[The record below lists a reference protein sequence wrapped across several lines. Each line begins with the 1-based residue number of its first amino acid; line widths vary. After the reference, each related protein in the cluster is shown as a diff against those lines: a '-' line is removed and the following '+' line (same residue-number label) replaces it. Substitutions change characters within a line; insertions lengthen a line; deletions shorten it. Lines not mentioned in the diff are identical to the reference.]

1 MPLLRQTA
9 TDLKALDGTDGED
22 CLCEVR
28 VQLLKYRLAETYRK
42 TGDHALDDTADGVAF
57 RDLLVKI
64 ILRCLC
70 CLRIRKTKAVILDLS
85 EIHPL
90 RGDFHRSD
98 DFAYAVTEIFN
109 CFKNFSAMAPAAT
122 RPMVSRA
129 EERPPPR

>member
-1 MPLLRQTA
+1 MVRLLYDLVPVHSELIVILRSACLCCGKTV

-42 TGDHALDDTADGVAF
+42 TGDHTLDDTADGVAF

-70 CLRIRKTKAVILDLS
+70 CLRIRKTEAVILDLS

-90 RGDFHRSD
+90 RGNFHRSD
-98 DFAYAVTEIFN
+98 GLRVCGHGNIQLF
-109 CFKNFSAMAPAAT
+109 
-122 RPMVSRA
+122 
-129 EERPPPR
+129 

>member
-1 MPLLRQTA
+1 MERIA
-9 TDLKALDGTDGED
+9 FAR
-22 CLCEVR
+22 VR
-28 VQLLKYRLAETYRK
+28 VQLLKYRLAEAYRK

-64 ILRCLC
+64 ILCCLC
-70 CLRIRKTKAVILDLS
+70 CLRIRKTEAVILDLS

-90 RGDFHRSD
+90 PGETSTGPI